1 MADTNT
7 DGSDQVPD
15 HANLRLLGV
24 LPMDELN
31 ELKSCVRQLPRGPV
45 LEVVVVENLL
55 MKCWDL
61 LDVVYDDTL
70 RRTY

>member
-1 MADTNT
+1 
-7 DGSDQVPD
+7 
-15 HANLRLLGV
+15 
-24 LPMDELN
+24 MDELN